1 MKNET
6 VEIKRCSPDQL
17 HFDPQN
23 PRLVGMSLLTD
34 ETQILNR
41 LWVEMNVKELVM
53 SILANGFFETEALY
67 VIEEK
72 GRMVVVE
79 GNRRLAAV
87 KAILHPELIKN
98 GAMASFVDRITDEIR
113 TKLAEG
119 IPVIYQSSREESWRY
134 IGFKHV
140 NGAVK
145 WDSLAKAKYIALVH
159 NEYQVPIEQIAE
171 QIGDSNR
178 TTAKLYQGL
187 MVLEQAERET
197 EFKRDD
203 VAANRIYFSHLYT
216 ALMYEGYQKYISLD
230 PNDISP
236 NPIPKESIG
245 NLQELMY
252 WIYGSKSKSIRPLI
266 EHQNPDLRK
275 LESAL
280 RSPDSIQLLRAGRP
294 LEVAY
299 DKSLNPSDVLYKSI
313 VLATENIQTAMSK
326 MASYDGS
333 ATIFSAVEQ
342 LATNA
347 GILFDVVKSQYTKK
361 EKNGL

>member
-6 VEIKRCSPDQL
+6 VEIVRCSPDQL
-17 HFDPQN
+17 CFDPQN
-23 PRLVGMSLLTD
+23 PRLVGMSPLVD
-34 ETQILNR
+34 EIQILNR
-41 LWVEMNVKELVM
+41 LWIEMNVKELVM

-67 VIEEK
+67 VVEEK
-72 GRMVVVE
+72 GKKVVVE

-87 KAILHPELIKN
+87 KAILNPELIKN
-98 GAMASFVDRITDEIR
+98 GAMAIFVDQITEEIR
-113 TKLAEG
+113 QKLKEG

-159 NEYQVPIEQIAE
+159 NEYKVPIEQIAE

-178 TTAKLYQGL
+178 TIAKLYQGL

-197 EFKRDD
+197 EFRIDD
-203 VAANRIYFSHLYT
+203 VDANKLYFSHLYT
-216 ALMYEGYQKYISLD
+216 ALMYEGYQKYISFN
-230 PNDISP
+230 PNNIGP
-236 NPIPKESIG
+236 NPIPNDSIA

-252 WIYGSKSKSIRPLI
+252 WIYGSKSKSIRPI
-266 EHQNPDLRK
+266 VQHQNPDLRK

-280 RSPDSIQLLRAGRP
+280 RSTDSIQLLRAGRP

-299 DKSLNPSDVLYKSI
+299 EKSLNPSELLYKSI
-313 VLATENIQTAMSK
+313 VLATENVQTAMSK
-326 MASYDGS
+326 IASYDGS
-333 ATIFSAVEQ
+333 LAILDAVKQ
-342 LATNA
+342 LAENA
-347 GILFDVVKSQYTKK
+347 DILLGVVRSQYSKK
-361 EKNGL
+361 EENGL